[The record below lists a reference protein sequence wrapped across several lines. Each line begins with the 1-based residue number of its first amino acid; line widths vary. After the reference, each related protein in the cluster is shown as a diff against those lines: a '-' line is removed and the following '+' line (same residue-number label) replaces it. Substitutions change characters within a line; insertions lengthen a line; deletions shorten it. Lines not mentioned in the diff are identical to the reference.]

1 MLGESSYL
9 FRSVNERISELTGV
23 GRGRVR
29 LRVRVRRQ
37 RVYARHAAASVRV
50 RRAPLG
56 AGSFA
61 VVPGHELGGLEEVLR
76 RTNRYVLVRQLV
88 AAEVAA

>member
-1 MLGESSYL
+1 VCECGDSACMRVMPLRPYEYDAL
-9 FRSVNERISELTGV
+9 RS
-23 GRGRVR
+23 
-29 LRVRVRRQ
+29 
-37 RVYARHAAASVRV
+37 
-50 RRAPLG
+50 APDQ
-56 AGSFA
+56 FA